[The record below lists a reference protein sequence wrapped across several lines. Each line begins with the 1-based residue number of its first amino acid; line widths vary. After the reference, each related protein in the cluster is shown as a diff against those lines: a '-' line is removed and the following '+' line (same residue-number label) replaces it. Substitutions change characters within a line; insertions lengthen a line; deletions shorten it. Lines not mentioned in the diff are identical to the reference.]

1 MKTVQRNETVGDGG
15 QMKTH
20 FWFVYQESRAIAMEN
35 ARCRLLS
42 SSIPYLKY
50 QCSCVYSA
58 SSATLCFLFVF
69 VTQDAD
75 PRQNFR
81 PIIGSVKRT
90 ILVEEWHE
98 ELQNRDFQKTRK
110 QNDVL
115 RCVFC

>member
-50 QCSCVYSA
+50 
-58 SSATLCFLFVF
+58 
-69 VTQDAD
+69 
-75 PRQNFR
+75 
-81 PIIGSVKRT
+81 
-90 ILVEEWHE
+90 
-98 ELQNRDFQKTRK
+98 
-110 QNDVL
+110 
-115 RCVFC
+115 